1 MLVEDVDMNAKDL
14 EDYLLKIGSEAANT
28 AFIAPKYAQLPGVL
42 SLKRSS
48 YETQIKVDQALNSI
62 ILKAKI

>member
-1 MLVEDVDMNAKDL
+1 MQPEDVVMKGPKDL
-14 EDYLLKIGSEAANT
+14 EDYLLKVGSEAAST

-48 YETQIKVDQALNSI
+48 YETQV
-62 ILKAKI
+62 